1 VFYLGDLT
9 FRKNI
14 EEIKTIVNQ
23 LNGKIHF
30 IYGNHDDDRIITKLN
45 RFETISDYVT
55 LSILDRIHLE
65 NIKI

>member
-1 VFYLGDLT
+1 MVRY
-9 FRKNI
+9 
-14 EEIKTIVNQ
+14 
-23 LNGKIHF
+23 F

>member
-1 VFYLGDLT
+1 M
-9 FRKNI
+9 KI
-14 EEIKTIVNQ
+14 EKYFVNQ

-30 IYGNHDDDRIITKLN
+30 IYGNHDDDRITKLN